1 MPTLGIVPYLNAVP
15 LVEELPPEV
24 VRRPGDPAVLATW
37 LAEGAVDAALLPVAE
52 ALRGVGEGFLGGYGI
67 AGDGPVDSVL
77 AFLPRP
83 GPPATWPGRVVLDPA
98 SRTSVALLRVLLER
112 RHGLR
117 PEYVVA
123 DELGPDPRAYPD
135 AIVLTI
141 GDRAM
146 ARARAHPPAATLDL
160 GAEWTAWTGLPFVF
174 ARWTARK
181 GLPVAQRA
189 ALAALLDR
197 AAEHGL
203 ARRDALA
210 DLHGPAHGLTPAEA
224 RRYLRSSIRF
234 VLGAREEA
242 GLARFA
248 DELSRLEGAL
258 R

>member
-15 LVEELPPEV
+15 LVEDLPDEV
-24 VRRPGDPAVLATW
+24 VRRPGDPAYLSAW
-37 LAEGAVDAALLPVAE
+37 LADGAVDAALLPVAE
-52 ALRGVGEGFLGGYGI
+52 ALRGVGGGFLGRYGI
-67 AGDGPVDSVL
+67 AGEGPVDSVL

-83 GPPATWPGRVVLDPA
+83 GPPTSWPRRVVLDPA

-123 DELGPDPRAYPD
+123 DQLGPDPRAHPD
-135 AIVLTI
+135 ALVLAI

-146 ARARAHPPAATLDL
+146 ARARSHPREATLDL

-174 ARWTARK
+174 ARWTARA
-181 GLPVAQRA
+181 GLPDADRES
-189 ALAALLDR
+189 LASLLDLS
-197 AAEHGL
+197 AERGL

-210 DLHGPAHGLTPAEA
+210 DLHGPAHGLSPAEA
-224 RRYLRSSIRF
+224 RRYLRTSIRY